1 MSTEV
6 DLSLSPQ
13 TKVQNLQRSMPSV
26 KDRSTHQLWLMKN
39 LISCV
44 KALVCLAEASPSESR
59 RFQSGMSCFIKYC
72 HCGHCKQVG
81 SNGRN
86 RQEMCYKIK
95 STLIATLFL
104 FTFLYRL
111 FIKYCV
117 FSEILKCSGLWP
129 FYVFPRCQCVYTTR
143 QVEHQRCSRTSRV
156 QKNPK
161 ILRKKHNI

>member
-6 DLSLSPQ
+6 DISLSPQ
-13 TKVQNLQRSMPSV
+13 TKVQNLQRSMSSV
-26 KDRSTHQLWLMKN
+26 KDRSMKN
-39 LISCV
+39 WISCV
-44 KALVCLAEASPSESR
+44 KALVCLAEASPSESI

-86 RQEMCYKIK
+86 RQEMCNKIK

-117 FSEILKCSGLWP
+117 FSEILKYSGLWP
-129 FYVFPRCQCVYTTR
+129 FSVFPRCQCVYTIR
-143 QVEHQRCSRTSRV
+143 QVEHQRCSRTGRV
-156 QKNPK
+156 QTITKF
-161 ILRKKHNI
+161 